1 MEMPVSERF
10 YQNTDGCKECH
21 RTLPKDYDDELC
33 PACKERLLFSK
44 VKDYIRANDV
54 TEFDVAKHFEIPLF
68 KVKGWIREGRIEYKE
83 LNTPSLKNLC
93 CQKCGKPISFGSQCT
108 DCLRQANVSGNA
120 AFDLSNL
127 DERFRFLQ
135 NDTKS

>member
-1 MEMPVSERF
+1 MRVQASDSF
-10 YQNTDGCKECH
+10 YENPEGCKECH
-21 RTLPKDYDDELC
+21 RALPKDYKDELC

-68 KVKGWIREGRIEYKE
+68 KVKGWIREGRIEYKD
-83 LNTPSLKNLC
+83 LQIPSLKNLR

-108 DCLRQANVSGNA
+108 DCLRQSNVSGNA
-120 AFDLSNL
+120 ALNLDNL
-127 DERFRFLQ
+127 DERIRFLQ
-135 NDTKS
+135 K

>member
-1 MEMPVSERF
+1 MRIQASESF
-10 YQNTDGCKECH
+10 YENPDGCKECH
-21 RTLPKDYDDELC
+21 RTLPKDYKDEIC

-68 KVKGWIREGRIEYKE
+68 KVKGWIREGRIEYKD
-83 LNTPSLKNLC
+83 LKIPSLKNLH

-108 DCLRQANVSGNA
+108 DCLRQSNVSGNA
-120 AFDLSNL
+120 TLNLDDL

-135 NDTKS
+135 K